1 MADNNNLHDS
11 FYRDKLSSV
20 DSTGNR
26 VWVYAKKVKGK
37 FYNKRQAL
45 ALLLLAIL
53 FITPFIK
60 YQGEPIML
68 FNILERKFIL
78 FGVIFW
84 PQDLHLILLAFIT
97 SLVFIALFTVI
108 FGRIFCGWVCPQTI
122 FMEFVYRKI
131 EWVIEGTAAAQRR
144 RDKEPWNFDKI
155 WRKSLKQIIFYL
167 ISFITTSVLLSYII
181 GMDQLLGAL
190 NEGLLDEHLGAF
202 TALLIFSG
210 LYYFI
215 FAFFREQ
222 VCIIACPYGR
232 LQGVLIDKKSI
243 IVGYDYKRGEP
254 RGPVSAKGTPSEKA
268 KEGDLGDCIAC
279 NACVAVCPTGIDI
292 KNGTQLECINC
303 TACMDA
309 CDAVMDR
316 TGRPKGLIRYDSEE
330 GIETGHHSIF
340 NARSIAYS
348 VVLTLLIFFVA
359 GLFILRDDSETTILR
374 ARGTLFQEFGADSI
388 SNIYTIQVVNKIRKP
403 VNIDMK
409 VISPKGNI
417 KYIIDPGTIEKG
429 EIGKGQFLVIIGKS
443 DLKSSSTKIV
453 IGIYSEG
460 ELIEE
465 YKSAFVGPRY
475 LDKK

>member
-1 MADNNNLHDS
+1 MANKNDLHDS
-11 FYRDKLSSV
+11 YYRDKLTTI

-26 VWVYAKKVKGK
+26 MWVFAKKVKGK
-37 FYNKRQAL
+37 FFTRRQVVAIV
-45 ALLLLAIL
+45 LLAIL
-53 FITPFIK
+53 YITPFIK

-68 FNILERKFIL
+68 FNVLERKFIL
-78 FGVIFW
+78 FGVVFW
-84 PQDLHLILLAFIT
+84 PQDIHLILLAFIT

-108 FGRIFCGWVCPQTI
+108 FGRLFCGWVCPQTI
-122 FMEFVYRKI
+122 FMEFVFRKI
-131 EWVIEGTAAAQRR
+131 EWAIEGSAAAQRR
-144 RDKEPWNFDKI
+144 LDKAPWDFNKI
-155 WRKSLKQIIFYL
+155 WRKSLKHIIFYL
-167 ISFITTSVLLSYII
+167 IAFITAVTFLSYII
-181 GMDQLLGAL
+181 GIDQIKLLYT
-190 NEGLLDEHLGAF
+190 EGIEAHLGGF
-202 TALLIFSG
+202 IGLLIFSG
-210 LYYFI
+210 IFYFI

-222 VCIIACPYGR
+222 VCTIACPYGR

-254 RGPVSAKGTPSEKA
+254 RGPVSKA
-268 KEGDLGDCIAC
+268 KEGDLGDCIDC
-279 NACVAVCPTGIDI
+279 NACVTVCPTGIDI

-316 TGRPKGLIRYDSEE
+316 TGKPRGLIRYDSEE

-359 GLFILRDDSETTILR
+359 GLFIMRGDSETTILR
-374 ARGTLFQEFGADSI
+374 ARGTLFQEFGTDSI

-403 VNIDMK
+403 VDIELKML
-409 VISPKGNI
+409 SPKGNI
-417 KYIIDPGTIEKG
+417 KYIVDPGIIEKG
-429 EIGKGQFLVIIGKS
+429 KIGKGQFLAIIGKS
-443 DLKSSSTKIV
+443 DLKSSKISIV
-453 IGIYSEG
+453 IGIYSGG

-465 YKSAFVGPRY
+465 YKSAFVGPNY

>member
-1 MADNNNLHDS
+1 MADNKNLHDS
-11 FYRDKLSSV
+11 YYRDKLTSV
-20 DSTGNR
+20 DSAGHR

-53 FITPFIK
+53 FITPFIN

-68 FNILERKFIL
+68 FNILERKFII

-108 FGRIFCGWVCPQTI
+108 FGRLFCGWVCPQTI

-131 EWVIEGTAAAQRR
+131 EWAIEGNSAAQRR
-144 RDKEPWNFDKI
+144 RDKGPWNFDKI
-155 WRKSLKQIIFYL
+155 WRKSLKHIIFFG
-167 ISFITTSVLLSYII
+167 IAFITAFTLLAYII
-181 GMDQLLGAL
+181 GMDQLLL
-190 NEGLLDEHLGAF
+190 LFSEGIEAHFGGFMGLM
-202 TALLIFSG
+202 IFSG
-210 LYYFI
+210 IFYFI

-254 RGPVSAKGTPSEKA
+254 RGPVSKA
-268 KEGDLGDCIAC
+268 KEGDLGDCINC
-279 NACVAVCPTGIDI
+279 NACIAVCPTGIDI

-316 TGRPKGLIRYDSEE
+316 TGRPRGLIRYDSEE

-348 VVLTLLIFFVA
+348 AVLTLLIFFVA
-359 GLFILRDDSETTILR
+359 GLFILRGDSETTILR

-403 VNIDMK
+403 INIDLK

-429 EIGKGQFLVIIGKS
+429 EIGKGQFLVIIGKP
-443 DLKSSSTKIV
+443 DLKSSSTKII

-460 ELIEE
+460 EFIEE
-465 YKSAFVGPRY
+465 YKSAFVGPKY

>member
-1 MADNNNLHDS
+1 MANNNNKHDS
-11 FYRDKLSSV
+11 YYRDKLTTI

-26 VWVYAKKVKGK
+26 MWLYVKQVSGK
-37 FYNKRQAL
+37 FFKRRQAV
-45 ALLLLAIL
+45 AVILLAIL

-68 FNILERKFIL
+68 FNVLERKFII

-84 PQDLHLILLAFIT
+84 PQDIHLILLAFIT

-108 FGRIFCGWVCPQTI
+108 FGRLFCGWICPQTI

-131 EWVIEGTAAAQRR
+131 EWVIEGTAATQRR
-144 RDKEPWNFDKI
+144 RDKGPWNFDKI
-155 WRKSLKQIIFYL
+155 WRKSLKHIIFYL
-167 ISFITTSVLLSYII
+167 VSFITASVFLSYII
-181 GMDQLLGAL
+181 GMDQLLGSL
-190 NEGLLDEHLGAF
+190 NEGLLDENMGAF
-202 TALLIFSG
+202 VALLIFSG

-222 VCIIACPYGR
+222 VCTIACPYGR

-254 RGPVSAKGTPSEKA
+254 RGPISKA
-268 KEGDLGDCIAC
+268 KEGNLGDCIAC

-309 CDAVMDR
+309 CDEVMDR

-348 VVLTLLIFFVA
+348 AVLTLLIFFVA
-359 GLFILRDDSETTILR
+359 GLFILRGDSETTILR

-388 SNIYTIQVVNKIRKP
+388 SNIYTIQVVNKIREP
-403 VNIDMK
+403 VKIDLK
-409 VISPKGNI
+409 VLSPKGNI

-429 EIGKGQFLVIIGKS
+429 NIGKGQFLVIIGKT

-453 IGIYSEG
+453 IGIYSDG